1 MNKRV
6 LIYTIILLAFLCC
19 FKIEKIISGT
29 KYKQDYRSGC
39 TYTLSENRYLSY
51 AEQDPPQKTPGN
63 KSAGS
68 GGSGSAEGTG
78 SSGDR
83 GGATGSGTSGSGASG
98 STEGTGSAGNN
109 AGEGSATDPSGETDP
124 SGGTGTNSTDS
135 ESTLEL
141 QVEPDRKLI
150 YSGEQTSIQI
160 DLHEVDPEGN
170 EDLSCAGKEVFVR
183 VTGLVDGTISHRSGN
198 ITLNEV
204 GVAFINYRAGQRDKQ
219 IKIIATYNQASF
231 TSEGP
236 GTDPTSNNVTSATN
250 TSDTSPGTPTGDN
263 PGNNAP
269 AGDRTSGTNTTD
281 TSPENPTS
289 DNPATNPP
297 DPDATSDNN
306 PTDTSPD
313 KPTGEN
319 PGTNPPDPDA
329 RSDNGSNSTSPGSP
343 TGDNPG
349 TNPSDPDAT
358 SDNSSP
364 DTSPDSQTGDNP
376 GTNPSEPDGT
386 TDNSTPDTSPDSQT
400 GDNPGTNPSEPD
412 GTTDNSTND
421 SSPDSPSSDNP
432 GTNHPD
438 QAGTSENSS
447 TGVSPGPGASQG
459 PGTNPTNQSGT
470 SGTGESEGTSGH
482 PQMITAEAAINIKPL
497 EYEATLTIKGTYR
510 KTVKSSYRKQTSDG
524 VEDGT
529 HDIQERQ
536 EASFYVPLKMENAGD
551 MPVLNQRWEYYRP
564 LDINLSSFNAS
575 YRERR
580 YSHGQGKSGGFRTTV
595 TITKSPVGQKVAG
608 KDFLLQSNILLVI
621 DKNTDKVVKVISGYS
636 VEFKWQGSRTM
647 FGEHW
652 STDSRSSESDAEP
665 IDEEDTFEA
674 EPVEDPIPD
683 PTFTSVSQSLN
694 TFFKNLGT
702 PLPADIEIPEDNDEK
717 PEVSPDY
724 LVTTGDGKTFFG
736 GKGEKIT
743 DRSEAGNTDRE
754 ERTFT
759 WHMTRKKKPL

>member
-6 LIYTIILLAFLCC
+6 LIFTIILLAFLSC
-19 FKIEKIISGT
+19 FKIEKVISGI
-29 KYKQDYRSGC
+29 KYKQDYNSGC
-39 TYTLSENRYLSY
+39 TYSLVENRYLSY
-51 AEQDPPQKTPGN
+51 IEQDPPQKTPGN
-63 KSAGS
+63 RSAGS
-68 GGSGSAEGTG
+68 GGSGSTEGTG
-78 SSGDR
+78 SSGEQ
-83 GGATGSGTSGSGASG
+83 GGAQGTGNSVSG
-98 STEGTGSAGNN
+98 STEGTGSTGNN
-109 AGEGSATDPSGETDP
+109 AGEGSATGPSGEIDP
-124 SGGTGTNSTDS
+124 SGGTGTNSTDNKS
-135 ESTLEL
+135 NFEL
-141 QVEPDRKLI
+141 QVEPDRKII

-160 DLHEVDPEGN
+160 DLHVVDPEGN
-170 EDLSCAGKEVFVR
+170 EDLSCAGKEVFVK

-219 IKIIATYNQASF
+219 IKIIATYNQGSG

-236 GTDPTSNNVTSATN
+236 GTDPTNNDVTSGTN
-250 TSDTSPGTPTGDN
+250 TSDTTPGTPTGDN
-263 PGNNAP
+263 PGNNTAT
-269 AGDRTSGTNTTD
+269 GDGTSVTNTTD
-281 TSPENPTS
+281 TSPGTPTG
-289 DNPATNPP
+289 DNQGTNPP
-297 DPDATSDNN
+297 NPDAKSDNS

-329 RSDNGSNSTSPGSP
+329 I
-343 TGDNPG
+343 
-349 TNPSDPDAT
+349 

-364 DTSPDSQTGDNP
+364 DTSPDSPTGDNP
-376 GTNPSEPDGT
+376 GTNPPDPDGT
-386 TDNSTPDTSPDSQT
+386 TDN
-400 GDNPGTNPSEPD
+400 NA
-412 GTTDNSTND
+412 ND
-421 SSPDSPSSDNP
+421 SSPDSPSSNNP
-432 GTNHPD
+432 GTNQPD
-438 QAGTSENSS
+438 QAGTSDNSS
-447 TGVSPGPGASQG
+447 TGVSPGQGAGQR
-459 PGTNPTNQSGT
+459 PGTSPSNQSGT
-470 SGTGESEGTSGH
+470 SGNGENEGTSGY

-497 EYEATLTIKGTYR
+497 EYEATLTVKGTYR

-580 YSHGQGKSGGFRTTV
+580 YSHGQGDNHGFRTTV

-647 FGEHW
+647 FSEQW
-652 STDSRSSESDAEP
+652 SPDSRSSDSDSDP
-665 IDEEDTFEA
+665 IDEDDTFEA
-674 EPVEDPIPD
+674 EPVEDPISD
-683 PTFTSVSQSLN
+683 PTFSSVSQSLK
-694 TFFKNLGT
+694 TYFKDMGI
-702 PLPADIEIPEDNDEK
+702 PLPADVEIPEDKDEK
-717 PEVSPDY
+717 PEISPDY

-736 GKGEKIT
+736 GKGEKIN
-743 DRSEAGNTDRE
+743 DRSKAGNTDRE

-759 WHMTRKKKPL
+759 WHMTRKRKPL